1 MKKKIRI
8 PKWIIYGIPIIFL
21 VALEFTSVYRT
32 TDNVIKDMVYSSTGR
47 LDPRVSLVGIDEET
61 LSAYGSME
69 EWGRDKLADIINVLM
84 EDPANAPKII
94 AVDIGVYSHKDPEV
108 DQKLVD
114 AVRNAGNVIFVS
126 AVSFGN
132 VVKVEGNNYTASL
145 EVLNIEEPFDELKDA
160 ALAVGHSNIFLDED
174 GYARHALASVEKDG
188 YKVDSFS
195 ATIAEHYLGSI
206 DPRFKQLNSRFYIE
220 YTGLA
225 GDYYGALGSGL
236 SFKRVLE
243 KEIPAAVFKNGIV
256 FIGAYASGMQD
267 RYYTSTSK
275 SQLMNGVEIQANT
288 TVQTL
293 NGRYFREITT
303 TGRLMLVIL
312 FGAISGLIL
321 YLVDY
326 RKGMVLAFLVATAYV
341 VFGIVLYHSFCV
353 LLPILSPVL
362 VMILPCIIRT
372 VIEYL
377 NLYQERQRLVSNF
390 SRYLPQSVAEKVA
403 EKATEGQEENAFPG
417 ERRDI
422 AVMFVDIRG
431 FTPMAESMEP
441 EQIAHM
447 INSFLSVTTASV
459 FKYGGTIDKFI
470 GDCTMALFNAPLEQ
484 EDYEFRAICSALDI
498 QKQIGNIPVDP
509 DDFTKVVRVGIGIDC
524 GSAMVGNVGTRF
536 RMDYTAIGNV
546 VNVASRMEGMA
557 GPGEILVS
565 AGVYQATCD
574 RVDFAHR
581 GTVLLKGKT
590 VPTDVYRVIG
600 LKG

>member
-32 TDNVIKDMVYSSTGR
+32 TENVVKDMVYSSTGR
-47 LDPRVSLVGIDEET
+47 LDPRVSLIGIDEET

-69 EWGRDKLADIINVLM
+69 EWGRDKLADIINVLT
-84 EDPANAPKII
+84 EDPENAPKVI

-108 DQKLVD
+108 DRKLVD
-114 AVRNAGNVIFVS
+114 AVRKAGNVVFVS
-126 AVSFGN
+126 AASFGN
-132 VVKVEGNNYTASL
+132 VVRVEGNNYTAAL
-145 EVLNIEEPFDELKDA
+145 EVLNVEEPFDELKEA
-160 ALAVGHSNIFLDED
+160 ALGVGHSNIFLDED
-174 GYARHALASVEKDG
+174 GYARHALASVTKDG
-188 YKVDSFS
+188 EQIDSFS
-195 ATIAEHYLGSI
+195 AVIAESYLGSI

-225 GDYYGALGSGL
+225 GDYYGAIGNGL

-267 RYYTSTSK
+267 RYYTSTNK
-275 SQLMNGVEIQANT
+275 SQLMNGVEIQANAT
-288 TVQTL
+288 AQTL
-293 NGRYFREITT
+293 NGRYFTEIGTA
-303 TGRLMLVIL
+303 GRLILVIL
-312 FGAISGLIL
+312 FGALSGLIL
-321 YLVDY
+321 YMVNY
-326 RKGMVLAFLVATAYV
+326 RKGMVLAFLIAAAYV
-341 VFGIVLYHSFCV
+341 VFGVVLYHSFCII
-353 LLPILSPVL
+353 LPILSPVL

-403 EKATEGQEENAFPG
+403 QKATEGQEENAFPG
-417 ERRDI
+417 EQKEI

-447 INSFLSVTTASV
+447 INSFLSVTTAAV

-484 EDYEFRAICSALDI
+484 EDYEFKAVCAALDI
-498 QKQIGNIPVDP
+498 QRQIGSIPVDP
-509 DDFTKVVRVGIGIDC
+509 DDPSKVVRVGIGIDC
-524 GSAMVGNVGTRF
+524 GSSIVGNVGTRF
-536 RMDYTAIGNV
+536 RMDYTAIGNA

-565 AGVYQATCD
+565 GNVYRKTCD
-574 RVDFAHR
+574 RVEYAHR

-600 LKG
+600 LKD